1 MKFPHSHKPCFKLDA
16 LVLFVKIRKIRRMA
30 ELNAYVRRVGRT
42 PAAPTRRT
50 GGWKLAYADFLTA
63 LCALFLVLWLV
74 HGATTEQK
82 ESVAEQFGAVS
93 LSASPAA
100 TAQNDPVETLAETLK
115 RSALLSDGTLPV
127 TLTEMDGR
135 LRIDLMDP
143 DRAPMFEKG
152 EAGLNAH
159 GEQLIR
165 LTAQALSLVVYDIS
179 IEGHTD
185 SDPVRRTN
193 YSNWDLSADRANAA
207 RRSLVANGLSPER
220 VRSVAGL
227 ADTRPLD
234 LSATNLPLNRRLSIV
249 IHVE

>member
-1 MKFPHSHKPCFKLDA
+1 MKFPQSSKRCFKLNA
-16 LVLFVKIRKIRRMA
+16 LVQFVKIRKIRRMA
-30 ELNAYVRRVGRT
+30 ELTAFVRKVGRT

-74 HGATTEQK
+74 HGATSEQK
-82 ESVAEQFGAVS
+82 ESVAEQFRPES
-93 LSASPAA
+93 LSGSV
-100 TAQNDPVETLAETLK
+100 TNLAQSDPVGDLAEALRSTRLLADETLA
-115 RSALLSDGTLPV
+115 V
-127 TLTEMDGR
+127 TLTEMDGA

-152 EAGLNAH
+152 QAALNLH

-165 LTAQALSLVVYDIS
+165 LTAQALSLVPYTIS

-185 SDPVRRTN
+185 SDPIRRQN
-193 YSNWDLSADRANAA
+193 YSNWDLSTDRANAA
-207 RRSLVANGLSPER
+207 RRSLVANGLSPAR

-234 LSATNLPLNRRLSIV
+234 TSAANLPLNRRLSIV
-249 IHVE
+249 IHIE